1 MKINGKVNSKNKI
14 RVDGDRLQGEELWL
28 GE

>member
-1 MKINGKVNSKNKI
+1 MKINGKANSKNKI
-14 RVDGDRLQGEELWL
+14 GVDGGCLQGEELGL

>member
-14 RVDGDRLQGEELWL
+14 RVDGGCLQGEELGL